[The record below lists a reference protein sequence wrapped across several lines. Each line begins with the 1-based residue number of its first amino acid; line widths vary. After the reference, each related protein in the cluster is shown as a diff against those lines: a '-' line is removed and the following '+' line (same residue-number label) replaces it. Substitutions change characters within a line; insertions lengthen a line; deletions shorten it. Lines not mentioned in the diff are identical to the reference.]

1 MAEEWEENKI
11 RINCIN
17 PQRTKTLM
25 RIVNFRIEPDNTL
38 LKSEDVA
45 NVSLKTLLSDFTGEV
60 VDIKIK

>member
-1 MAEEWEENKI
+1 
-11 RINCIN
+11 
-17 PQRTKTLM
+17 M